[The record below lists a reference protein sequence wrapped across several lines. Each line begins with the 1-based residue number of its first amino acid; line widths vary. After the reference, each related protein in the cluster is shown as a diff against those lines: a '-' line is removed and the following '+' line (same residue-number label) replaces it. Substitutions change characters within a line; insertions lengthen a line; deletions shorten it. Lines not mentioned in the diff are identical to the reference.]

1 MEVSIISV
9 IYDRKSKERTKEELL
24 GERNIEPGFDKQF
37 IKVLAEGIIE
47 NGILKAN
54 STQLNNVA

>member
-9 IYDRKSKERTKEELL
+9 IYDRKSKERIKEELL